1 MKLRAIV
8 RVSQMTDFVNRPEAA
23 GLVVM
28 ARREAAPLLEVAR
41 KEAAT
46 LVANP
51 KPALAA

>member
-1 MKLRAIV
+1 
-8 RVSQMTDFVNRPEAA
+8 MTDFVNRPEAA